1 MAAAAVLAAGF
12 FHLPPL
18 PAAAE
23 RPPAAAD
30 PLPPP
35 MSRRSEV
42 MRRTLFWGEDL
53 MSMEDVQCSKSESFF
68 FYHYCC
74 RGSSISVGMYAI
86 RLHLKRITINNSLLL
101 YAGSS
106 AIRSSN
112 HRGIP
117 ERYAMISLLGGRA
130 CLAGPR
136 QSTSVPRRYG
146 EDGIK
151 ALPQRIH

>member
-74 RGSSISVGMYAI
+74 RGSSISVGMEDKGTHI
-86 RLHLKRITINNSLLL
+86 VL
-101 YAGSS
+101 GV
-106 AIRSSN
+106 RSSN